1 MAAIHLL
8 ALLALVGGAEEVQGQ
23 SSRRV
28 EEGEISRAAVGRLD
42 MRRGEG
48 AGGNS
53 SAVMLGRQGRAS
65 RGRQSRQS
73 CTAKTGM
80 SFTRYWLI
88 KHHVITGGISSYLI
102 DYGSLSAGF
111 SCELFPNILNT
122 LVYLVLS
129 ANAWTLSHKM
139 WKNPETENNQP
150 CLTGMC
156 IIISASASATVHHG
170 TIEPVCNDNFGAFFA
185 CIH

>member
-28 EEGEISRAAVGRLD
+28 EEGEIRRGVVGRLD
-42 MRRGEG
+42 MRGEG

-80 SFTRYWLI
+80 SFTRYWGI
-88 KHHVITGGISSYLI
+88 KHHVITGCISSYLI
-102 DYGSLSAGF
+102 DYGSL
-111 SCELFPNILNT
+111 
-122 LVYLVLS
+122 
-129 ANAWTLSHKM
+129 
-139 WKNPETENNQP
+139 
-150 CLTGMC
+150 
-156 IIISASASATVHHG
+156 
-170 TIEPVCNDNFGAFFA
+170 
-185 CIH
+185 